1 MSTEQSFIELIPLRD
16 IPDEQEFWKGALF
29 RLYEVGMN
37 VTDKEEDF
45 YEYMLVSDNSISE
58 YMILANSSREAG
70 RANRGYVICY
80 VQRLKNVNRAV
91 VTGAA
96 MKYSFGT
103 EHTYWVKE

>member
-1 MSTEQSFIELIPLRD
+1 MAKNEPIELIPLKD
-16 IPDEQEFWKGALF
+16 IPDNHEFWSGSLF

-37 VTDKEEDF
+37 VADKTDDF
-45 YEYMLVSDNSISE
+45 YEYMLVLDNSVRD

-70 RANRGYVICY
+70 SAKRGYVICH
-80 VQRLKNVNRAV
+80 VRKLENANRAV

>member
-1 MSTEQSFIELIPLRD
+1 MMASKDPIELIPLRD
-16 IPDEQEFWKGALF
+16 IPDDQEFWKGSLF

-37 VTDKEEDF
+37 VKDKTDDF
-45 YEYMLVSDNSISE
+45 YEYMLVLDLSTPD

-70 RANRGYVICY
+70 RAKRGYVICH
-80 VQRLKNVNRAV
+80 VRKLEDAGRHV